1 MSRLSLSIQN
11 AYGKML
17 RLYPH
22 RFREEFGDEMMD
34 VFKQVIHDVEN
45 RNSWTIIRL
54 FLHEIFD
61 LPKVIIRD
69 IFFAKNRHKGKIR
82 TQNKP
87 TILLINGGFMDGKEN
102 KWILSRKKDRILAVL
117 PPMLFGLGISL
128 TWGIVAGPWYQAG
141 EATRTTAI
149 LVGLIPVVLIAGVGM
164 WGLLKKIPVWTPA
177 WYGVDIC
184 GSLLA
189 MQVLADNDPTLFN
202 NPLILAGSIL
212 GILALLIIAIIIALR
227 GWEQAG
233 LLGIGLSSTICLF
246 HGHTL
251 SAGPI
256 NRVDIGM
263 LTVLAGCCFLA
274 LSYLFIKAEKTW
286 QRVAILAITAGLN
299 ITAVAFTAR
308 MYSIEL
314 NGQSFFT
321 PLAILITVALAS
333 GFLVQGAKKSFQ
345 KLFAK

>member
-34 VFKQVIHDVEN
+34 VFEQVIQDVEN

-54 FLHEIFD
+54 FLHEVFD

-69 IFFAKNRHKGKIR
+69 IHFAKNRDKGEIR

-87 TILLINGGFMDGKEN
+87 TILLINGVFMDGKEN
-102 KWILSRKKDRILAVL
+102 KWILSSKKDTIVAVL

-128 TWGIVAGPWYQAG
+128 TWGIIGGPWHQVS
-141 EATRTTAI
+141 ESTRTVAV
-149 LVGLIPVVLIAGVGM
+149 LVGLIPIVCMAGVGI
-164 WGLLKKIPVWTPA
+164 WGLFKKMPVWTPA

-189 MQVLADNDPTLFN
+189 LQVLADNDPTLFN

-263 LTVLAGCCFLA
+263 LTVLAGCCFSA
-274 LSYLFIKAEKTW
+274 LSYFFIKAEKTW
-286 QRVAILAITAGLN
+286 QRAAILAVTAGLN

-321 PLAILITVALAS
+321 PLAILITIALAS
-333 GFLVQGAKKSFQ
+333 GFLVQGTKNSFQ